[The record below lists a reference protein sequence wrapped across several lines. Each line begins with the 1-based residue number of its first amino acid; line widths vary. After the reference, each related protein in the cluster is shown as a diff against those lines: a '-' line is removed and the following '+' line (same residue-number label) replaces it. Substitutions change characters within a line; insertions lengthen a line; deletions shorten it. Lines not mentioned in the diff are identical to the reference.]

1 MRPASLTKLAGE
13 GQMEGRFLIV
23 PRTHHTIV
31 VAVLEFV
38 FFLLRMLLTFS
49 LSISSN
55 DEKTLIL
62 LAHRES
68 EIHIKGLGGCR
79 FLYDR

>member
-1 MRPASLTKLAGE
+1 
-13 GQMEGRFLIV
+13 MEGRFLIV

-31 VAVLEFV
+31 VVVLKFV

>member
-13 GQMEGRFLIV
+13 GQMEGHFLIV

-38 FFLLRMLLTFS
+38 FF
-49 LSISSN
+49 SSEN
-55 DEKTLIL
+55 APYI
-62 LAHRES
+62 
-68 EIHIKGLGGCR
+68 
-79 FLYDR
+79 